1 MIFELRNQQSARYV
15 PNTAEARKTGKIFK
29 LQRSMDS
36 RYLPNTVVMAQ
47 FEVNLISIPHALFS
61 TSFNLINPA
70 LAFALPSTN
79 PTAFAIFAAASYCS
93 RASLTLPSIS
103 KNSPRL
109 CVATAQPMSHSSVRS
124 GASIVADV
132 ARAFVAHWRAWSIR
146 MARGGVF
153 VTGKSVGEEDI
164 VRVEVEEVGDC
175 WARQVDMLFTG
186 LLVGAFVWNFGETY

>member
-79 PTAFAIFAAASYCS
+79 LLDFALHLEELAEVVCRNCA
-93 RASLTLPSIS
+93 
-103 KNSPRL
+103 
-109 CVATAQPMSHSSVRS
+109 
-124 GASIVADV
+124 ADV
-132 ARAFVAHWRAWSIR
+132 ALLGPIWGFDCCGRCQGFCGPLARLVYKNGS
-146 MARGGVF
+146 RGGVCD
-153 VTGKSVGEEDI
+153 G
-164 VRVEVEEVGDC
+164 EVG
-175 WARQVDMLFTG
+175 G
-186 LLVGAFVWNFGETY
+186 